1 MKNCRDAEYTECVRK
16 DSPTP
21 NGFRTN
27 PGRVARS
34 HRRNA
39 GVLKAKALIERLKKE
54 GL

>member
-1 MKNCRDAEYTECVRK
+1 MKNCRDAEYTDCLRK
-16 DSPTP
+16 GSIVP

-34 HRRNA
+34 HRRSA